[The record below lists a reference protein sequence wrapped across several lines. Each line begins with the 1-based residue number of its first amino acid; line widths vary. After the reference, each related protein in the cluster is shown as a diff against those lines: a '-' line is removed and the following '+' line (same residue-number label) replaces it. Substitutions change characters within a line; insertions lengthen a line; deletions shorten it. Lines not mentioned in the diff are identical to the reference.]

1 MLSMRFFIQ
10 LILRSFTAGVV
21 CANANFFAE
30 KSFSKWRSAL
40 AEVFP
45 KYPVSSAAGI
55 GKTNH
60 FGFIPNKSRFFIL
73 VSNEN
78 NRLFSES
85 NQG

>member
-1 MLSMRFFIQ
+1 
-10 LILRSFTAGVV
+10 VV

-60 FGFIPNKSRFFIL
+60 FGFIFLLLQTGHLYGI
-73 VSNEN
+73 
-78 NRLFSES
+78 
-85 NQG
+85 

>member
-1 MLSMRFFIQ
+1 
-10 LILRSFTAGVV
+10 VV

-60 FGFIPNKSRFFIL
+60 FGFIHQETNPLCK
-73 VSNEN
+73 
-78 NRLFSES
+78 
-85 NQG
+85 NQIVQIKIQYAWHLW